1 MLDNLLVKDV
11 LSIVDGCNHDGHVLP
26 VAVIKE
32 SFSDLREKAIDIYE
46 GRGPKKSLTTE
57 EEQRFF
63 MAYNAARIHLFNH
76 VSHLD
81 PEDVAVHVSV
91 IYEKVIEARNNLA
104 LCNNRLIHYCSG
116 RFFKDHFDGSQKAEQ
131 HYGDVFDGLLNAVKN
146 FNYALGWKF
155 STYAT
160 QSIRNL
166 LIKVSS
172 SYRNNASLDELGD
185 AGFDVGSIK
194 TDELYDD
201 GDERKDIISDI
212 IVSDFNDKEL
222 NFSDMDR
229 SILKFHIDS
238 RSTLTNEVIGKIY
251 GVSRETIRLKKIECL
266 KKIESYIERKL
277 NIS

>member
-1 MLDNLLVKDV
+1 MFDNLLVKDV

-32 SFSDLREKAIDIYE
+32 CFSDLREKAIDIYE
-46 GRGPKKSLTTE
+46 GRGSRKSLTTE

-63 MAYNAARIHLFNH
+63 MAYNSARIHLFNH

-81 PEDVAVHVSV
+81 PGDGAEHVSV
-91 IYEKVIEARNNLA
+91 VYEKVIEARNNLA
-104 LCNNRLIHYCSG
+104 LCNNRLIHYCCS
-116 RFFKDHFDGSQKAEQ
+116 RFFRDKFHGAQRSEQ
-131 HYGDVFDGLLNAVKN
+131 HYGDAFDGLLNSVKN

-166 LIKVSS
+166 LIKISS
-172 SYRNNASLDELGD
+172 EYKQNLSLDELGD
-185 AGFDVGSIK
+185 SGFDVGTIK
-194 TDELYDD
+194 TDESFDD
-201 GDERKDIISDI
+201 GDVRKDIISDI
-212 IVSDFNDKEL
+212 IVSNFQNKEL

-229 SILKFHIDS
+229 SILKFHIDT
-238 RSTLTNEVIGKIY
+238 RNNLTNEVIGKIY